1 MTRKIPNDHL
11 APVPPKTLKGRAGTT
26 GGDVGDLTAEEAGQV
41 IASQSGDATKYLDGE
56 GNFTTPGGS
65 GGTPPDE
72 VSIVTSGGV
81 LKRAA
86 LTGDV
91 TAGLGANATT
101 IANDAVTFAK
111 MQNIATDR
119 LVGRDTAATG
129 DPEELTVGGGIEF
142 TGSGG
147 IQRSALSGDVSA
159 SAGSGTTAIGA
170 NKVLDTML
178 RDSGALSIIGRSAN
192 SSGDPAD
199 ISAVAGSGAVLRES
213 GSTLG
218 FGTVATAGIANDA
231 IDDTKLRNA
240 AALSVIGRSANS
252 SGDPADISTSNG
264 SDAVLRESGG
274 TLGFGTVAT
283 GGIANDAVTD
293 AKLRNSAALSVIGRS
308 ANSSGDPADIATSA
322 DGDVLRRSGTT
333 LGFGTIP
340 ASSVTNLA
348 DIQSFTTSG
357 TFSGGSGWQ
366 RPTWATS
373 RSITESIAI
382 GAGGGGGGGACGTT
396 GVTHQGGGGAG
407 GGAWSRRIYKTL
419 DLNSQETVIVGA
431 KGSVGT
437 GGAGGGANAG
447 NPGGVGGTSSFG
459 TTPYHQ
465 SCGGGGGSG
474 GSAGSNFQAGGGGG
488 GVGSAGTTGTTTTN
502 SGVGGLPT
510 YPTATGVS
518 PAANANIPGLG
529 GGGAFGGS
537 TTSGNGIIGGAAECG
552 GGGGGAHNTGS
563 SVTGAG
569 GTSLYGGGGG
579 GTGGSFT
586 SVGPAANAPT
596 AGGSSGKYDASGGGE
611 ANAGTSGASPTA
623 GTDGATGST
632 ARSGGGGG
640 GGGAALNNNSAGKN
654 GGNGGFPG
662 GGGGGGGTGNGSAAG
677 GDGGTGGD
685 GAVYVY
691 TYGS

>member
-1 MTRKIPNDHL
+1 MAGSRNKTSNADL
-11 APVPPKTLKGRAGTT
+11 AAMPGKRIKGNASSSAAAPS
-26 GGDVGDLTAEEAGQV
+26 DLTPEEAGQV
-41 IASQSGDATKYLDGE
+41 IASQSGDGTKYLDGE

-72 VSIVTSGGV
+72 VSIVTSAGV

-91 TAGLGANATT
+91 TAAQGANGTT

-111 MQNIATDR
+111 MQNITTDR
-119 LVGRDTAATG
+119 LVGRDTAGTG
-129 DPEELTVGGGIEF
+129 DPEELTVGGGLEF

-213 GSTLG
+213 GSSLG

-333 LGFGTIP
+333 LGFGTIS

-366 RPTWATS
+366 RPSWATS
-373 RSITESIAI
+373 KSITESIAI
-382 GAGGGGGGGACGTT
+382 GAGGGGGGGGSASTAGA
-396 GVTHQGGGGAG
+396 HQGGGGGG
-407 GGAWSRRIYKTL
+407 GGAWSRRVQKTL
-419 DLNSQETVIVGA
+419 DLNSQETALVGA
-431 KGSVGT
+431 KGTVGG
-437 GGAGGGANAG
+437 GGAGGGSNNG
-447 NPGGVGGTSSFG
+447 SPGGVGGTSSFG

-474 GSAGSNFQAGGGGG
+474 GSAASNSQAGGGGG
-488 GVGSAGTTGTTTTN
+488 GVGGAGQTGTTSTSTGIGGDPQLGGQTAGP
-502 SGVGGLPT
+502 GVGGQGAWGGNSTVLPNL
-510 YPTATGVS
+510 TGR
-518 PAANANIPGLG
+518 PAE
-529 GGGAFGGS
+529 F
-537 TTSGNGIIGGAAECG
+537 
-552 GGGGGAHNTGS
+552 GGGGGAGHNTSGS
-563 SVTGAG
+563 IIGIG

-579 GTGGSFT
+579 GAGGSFT
-586 SVGPAANAPT
+586 SVGPAANAPS

-611 ANAGTSGASPTA
+611 GNAGTSGASPTA

-640 GGGAALNNNSAGKN
+640 GGGSALNNNTAGKN
-654 GGNGGFPG
+654 GGNGGAPG
-662 GGGGGGGTGNGSAAG
+662 GGGGGGGSGNGTGAG